1 MLRLML
7 KILLALACSVAMAII
22 FYDLFS
28 HADNILGLFSREDIA
43 LGGGIIGFLMAIII
57 FISERFALRSPLRV
71 MIGGALGTITGLII
85 ANLFSYAFLLD
96 QTNRPSGSLAVYVLI
111 NVSLAYLGLVL
122 GAKKAEDFDPT
133 QLIFF
138 TKKGSGGENTK
149 ILDTSVII
157 DGRIADI
164 CETGFIEGN
173 VVIPQFVLHELQK
186 IADSADSLKRTK
198 GRRGLD
204 ILNKM
209 QKQVDLNVRIIDQD
223 FPKLRDVDSK
233 LIALAKKMNGKILT
247 NDFNLN
253 KVAELHGVTV
263 LNINQLANALKPVV
277 LPGEI
282 MKVQIIKEGKE
293 QGQGIGY
300 LDDGTMVV
308 VESARKYLGKN
319 VDVAVTSV
327 LQTTAGRMIFT
338 VLKDNGREVV
348 HQARS

>member
-1 MLRLML
+1 MIRFML

-28 HADNILGLFSREDIA
+28 RENIA
-43 LGGGIIGFLMAIII
+43 LGGGIIGLLMAIII
-57 FISERFALRSPLRV
+57 FMSERFALRSPLRV

-96 QTNRPSGSLAVYVLI
+96 RTNRPNLGLAAYVLI
-111 NVSLAYLGLVL
+111 NASLGYLGLVL

-138 TKKGSGGENTK
+138 TKKGSTGENTK

-164 CETGFIEGN
+164 CETGFIEGI

-209 QKQVDLNVRIIDQD
+209 RKQVDLNVRIIDQD

-277 LPGEI
+277 LPGEV

-338 VLKDNGREVV
+338 VLKDNGRELF